1 MPGIILFD
9 GVCNVCSKSVQF
21 ILKRDPSRHFQ
32 FASLQGDR
40 GQELLRKSGIGPE
53 TDSIVLI
60 ENDISYIKS
69 DAVLRICRHL
79 QGPVRM
85 LYPLR
90 FIPKRV
96 RDWVYDRIALNRYS
110 WFGKKDRCK
119 IPSKEERDR
128 FLD

>member
-21 ILKRDPSRHFQ
+21 ILKRDPSRHFR

-40 GQELLRKSGIGPE
+40 GQELLKEYGIGPE

-60 ENDISYIKS
+60 ENDIYYTKS

-79 QGPVRM
+79 RGPARM
-85 LYPLR
+85 LYPFR
-90 FIPKRV
+90 FIPKRL
-96 RDWVYDRIALNRYS
+96 RDWVYDQIAKNRYS
-110 WFGKKDRCK
+110 WFGRKDQCL
-119 IPSKEERDR
+119 IPSKENQDR